1 MSKKLVFLV
10 IIIFLAGAAIGLF
23 SSSRMVNA
31 GIFEDISSFFKKG
44 LEISAPEEVLAP
56 EEGARV
62 EEEAPLYKPV
72 VAYENAVVQAVQ
84 DANPSVV
91 SIIVSKDLPIIERC
105 AVDPFGNLSP
115 NVRDFFGNDFGFGFY
130 EPCQKGTEKKEIGGG
145 SGFIVS
151 EDGLIVTNKHV
162 VLDKDAEYTVLTNS
176 GEKYDAKVIARD
188 PMQDIA
194 ILKIDA
200 VGLSPV
206 KLGDSDSLKL
216 GQTAIAIGNALGE
229 FRNTVSVGVIS
240 GLARSITASGAGG
253 FVERIEDVIQTDSA
267 INQGNSG
274 GPLLNLWGEVIGV
287 NTAVVIG
294 AQNIGFAIPINR
306 VKRDIKSVK
315 ETGTIKTPFLGV
327 RYFII
332 APEFSEEHNLPV
344 DYGVILRGTEG
355 GPAVMEGSAAAKAGL
370 QAEDIILEM
379 DGNKITLENTLG
391 SMIHNRNV
399 GDMVTL
405 KVLRDGEEMI
415 FRATLENRPE
425 M

>member
-10 IIIFLAGAAIGLF
+10 IIILLSGVAIGLL
-23 SSSRMVNA
+23 SSSYLVEA
-31 GIFEDISSFFKKG
+31 DIFEDISSFFKKG
-44 LEISAPEEVLAP
+44 LEISTPEEVSAPEEEVQTEEKAP
-56 EEGARV
+56 I
-62 EEEAPLYKPV
+62 YKPV
-72 VAYENAVVQAVQ
+72 VAYENAVVAAVQ
-84 DANPSVV
+84 AANPSVV
-91 SIIVSKDLPIIERC
+91 SVIVSKDLPIIERC

-115 NVRDFFGNDFGFGFY
+115 NARDFFGRDFGFGFY
-130 EPCQKGTEKKEIGGG
+130 EPCQKGTEKKEVGGG

-162 VLDKDAEYTVLTNS
+162 VLDKDAEYTVLTNN

-188 PMQDIA
+188 PIQDIA

-200 VGLSPV
+200 TGLSPV

-315 ETGTIKTPFLGV
+315 ETGTIETPFLGV

-332 APEFSEEHNLPV
+332 TPEFAKEQNLPV

-379 DGNKITLENTLG
+379 DGNKITPENTLG

-425 M
+425 L

>member
-1 MSKKLVFLV
+1 M
-10 IIIFLAGAAIGLF
+10 
-23 SSSRMVNA
+23 
-31 GIFEDISSFFKKG
+31 
-44 LEISAPEEVLAP
+44 
-56 EEGARV
+56 
-62 EEEAPLYKPV
+62 
-72 VAYENAVVQAVQ
+72 
-84 DANPSVV
+84 
-91 SIIVSKDLPIIERC
+91 
-105 AVDPFGNLSP
+105 
-115 NVRDFFGNDFGFGFY
+115 
-130 EPCQKGTEKKEIGGG
+130 
-145 SGFIVS
+145 
-151 EDGLIVTNKHV
+151 
-162 VLDKDAEYTVLTNS
+162 LDKDAEYTVLTNS

-188 PMQDIA
+188 PIQDIA

-229 FRNTVSVGVIS
+229 FRDTVSVGVIS

-253 FVERIEDVIQTDSA
+253 FVERIDDVIQTDSA

-315 ETGTIKTPFLGV
+315 EKCTIKTPFLGV

-332 APEFSEEHNLPV
+332 TPEFSEEQNLPV
-344 DYGVILRGTEG
+344 DYGVILRGTER
-355 GPAVMEGSAAAKAGL
+355 GPAIMEESAAAKAGL

-379 DGNKITLENTLG
+379 DGSKITPENTLG
-391 SMIHNRNV
+391 SMTHNRNV
-399 GDMVTL
+399 GDAVTL